1 MKTINLRPIALCTF
15 LIGLLITSCSSD
27 DDGSTNN
34 NAEEIAQIENTA
46 ISGIWRITN
55 LNDSGEDETSDF
67 AGYDFTFNS
76 DGSLVATNGT
86 NTITGTWSVTD
97 DNDDSDSADDIEF
110 NILFPVSDTNDF
122 EDLNEDWDIVSISSV
137 RIALIDI
144 GEANEGDEMLTFEKN

>member
-1 MKTINLRPIALCTF
+1 MKNINIIHKAVYAI
-15 LIGLLITSCSSD
+15 LICLLITSCSAD
-27 DDGSTNN
+27 DENSNDNSQEITEVETIAESGS
-34 NAEEIAQIENTA
+34 
-46 ISGIWRITN
+46 WRITN

-67 AGYDFTFNS
+67 AGYDFTFNP

-122 EDLNEDWDIVSISSV
+122 ENLNEDWDIVSIAAT